1 MMAKRDPRVTE
12 YINSRAAFARPI
24 LRQLRKAIHDLRPGL
39 TETIKWGMPTFT
51 FNDRIVC
58 GMAGFKAHCALWFWN
73 GKTVV
78 GKKPA
83 EAMGNFGRI
92 TRLDELPSKRVL
104 LGYVKRAMRL
114 NETGT
119 PAVPKK
125 PRRPKAC
132 RSC

>member
-1 MMAKRDPRVTE
+1 MAKRDTRVTE
-12 YINSRAAFARPI
+12 YINSRVAFARPI
-24 LRQLRKAIHDLRPGL
+24 LRQLRKAIHELRPGL

-92 TRLDELPSKRVL
+92 TCPEDLPAPGQLRGYLDK
-104 LGYVKRAMRL
+104 
-114 NETGT
+114 
-119 PAVPKK
+119 AVALINS
-125 PRRPKAC
+125 R
-132 RSC
+132 